1 MNRADNIRKEIL
13 LQLYATRLSLGAER
27 IHRDGR
33 KQGYDFSKS
42 EIQSE
47 LQFLADQGLI
57 VREDDPA
64 STERK
69 YRIHAKGVTHYEQ
82 NLAS

>member
-1 MNRADNIRKEIL
+1 MSRADDIRKEIL

-27 IHRDGR
+27 IQRDAK

-42 EIQSE
+42 EIQNE
-47 LQFLADQGLI
+47 LQFLGDQGLI
-57 VREDDPA
+57 VRDDDPS
-64 STERK
+64 STEKK
-69 YRIHAKGVTHYEQ
+69 YRIHAKGVMHYEQ